1 MSSHTYDAVVVGGS
15 FAGLAAALQLARA
28 RRRVLVVDAGRPRN
42 RFARTSHG
50 FLGQDGRPP
59 GLILDTARKQ
69 LLAYPTAECRPG
81 EVAAGR
87 VHEAG
92 TELTLASGEAVVA
105 RRLVLATGVID
116 ELPPLPGLRERWGVT
131 VLHCPYCHGYE
142 VAGRRLGVL
151 ATSELS
157 IHQALLVPDW
167 SDDVTLF
174 TNDVLSLDADQRAAL
189 ASRRVRVCE
198 RPVVDL
204 LGDVQEL
211 TGVRLQ
217 DGEVIPVDALFIG
230 PRTRLASPL
239 AEQLGCELYD
249 GPLGPVIRTDE
260 RKETTVRGVYAAGD
274 AARFPHTVSYAV
286 ADGVTAGIAAHQS
299 LALPAPASVPGSPPT
314 GADTARQPVEQ
325 EYR

>member
-274 AARFPHTVSYAV
+274 AARFPHTVSWAV
-286 ADGVTAGIAAHQS
+286 ADGVMAGIGAHQS
-299 LALPAPASVPGSPPT
+299 LALSGSTAAASSHSGQSGATQQRVGS
-314 GADTARQPVEQ
+314 DR
-325 EYR
+325 